1 MEYNQ
6 RMVEKSRFAVFFH
19 KFFSFAKK
27 LPQEAA
33 VAVELGPFAK
43 RIISDASI
51 FNEIP
56 SPMEREQERIQF
68 ILRRLDNFGIS
79 EVINDG
85 EGNVAVLFSSQ
96 KPTNKCVLLFAD
108 IENESYSPISSLV
121 HLSQGLASGGG
132 LADNTIGVATLLVL
146 AEYLQQ
152 NGKRYDINILILFT
166 RLAGQEE
173 EFAGLRRFLS
183 SWVGEISFAF
193 YVTGIQQGNIETRPL
208 GHYKMTVTARTN
220 EHAVLEDKGEDSA
233 VWVLSNIAF
242 RLGTIKWD
250 MKSATILNI
259 ARIVG
264 GVGFGFFPSEGFM
277 ELEIYSGDTAALNL
291 TKNTVE
297 ATIEK
302 IAAETGTQVNFT
314 VNSFI
319 PVANPEVNA
328 FLTDIL
334 KKVHADLRIL
344 SNFVSIPDKTAIL
357 NSFGIPAVCV
367 GITRGKKG
375 LDEEYVELAPI
386 ETGFQQL
393 LLLLER
399 SVINR
404 EMNQP

>member
-1 MEYNQ
+1 MGYNQ
-6 RMVEKSRFAVFFH
+6 FMLEKRRIAGFFN
-19 KFFSFAKK
+19 KIFSFAKK
-27 LPQEAA
+27 LPEATPG
-33 VAVELGPFAK
+33 ELGPFAK
-43 RIISDASI
+43 RIVSDASI

-56 SPMEREQERIQF
+56 SPTEREEERIQF
-68 ILRRLDNFGIS
+68 ILRRLNNFGVS
-79 EVINDG
+79 EIVNDG

-96 KPTNKCVLLFAD
+96 KPTNQSVLLFAD
-108 IENESYSPISSLV
+108 IESDSYSLINSFV
-121 HLSQGLASGGG
+121 HLSPGLASGAG
-132 LADNTIGVATLLVL
+132 LADNAIGVATLLVL

-152 NGKRYDINILILFT
+152 KNKRYDINIVILFT
-166 RLAGQEE
+166 RLAGEKE
-173 EFAGLRRFLS
+173 EFAGLSRFLS
-183 SWVGEISFAF
+183 SWAGEISFAV
-193 YVTGIQQGNIETRPL
+193 YVTGIQLGNIETRPL
-208 GHYKMTVTARTN
+208 GHYKMTVSARTN
-220 EHAVLEDKGEDSA
+220 EHTVLEDKVGDSA

-250 MKSATILNI
+250 VKSGTILNI

-302 IAAETGTQVNFT
+302 IAAETGAKVEFT

-319 PVANPEVNA
+319 PVSNPEGNA

-334 KKVHADLRIL
+334 KKVHADLRVL

-357 NSFGIPAVCV
+357 NSFGIPAVSI
-367 GITRGKKG
+367 GITRGKKTLG
-375 LDEEYVELAPI
+375 EEYVELEPI
-386 ETGFQQL
+386 GTGFQQL

-404 EMNQP
+404 ELNQP